1 LKLVPIYLDSLAW
14 SNESRLKADSKVKLP
29 FVSEIKMLNI
39 LKNRENEMSTE
50 INEIIDDE
58 ATRLN
63 HKIELLES
71 HINNIKKS
79 VKECFGRNPV
89 GCDGWLN
96 VQVHAYNML
105 VDMLSKDMG
114 NVSYVSIAEI
124 TYSDVYKESCLVG
137 RLDDY
142 PVGTKFYIKQTNR

>member
-1 LKLVPIYLDSLAW
+1 
-14 SNESRLKADSKVKLP
+14 
-29 FVSEIKMLNI
+29 MLNI

-71 HINNIKKS
+71 HINDIKKS

-96 VQVHAYNML
+96 IQVTNYDRL
-105 VDMLSKDMG
+105 VDLL
-114 NVSYVSIAEI
+114 NVGINGAGE
-124 TYSDVYKESCLVG
+124 
-137 RLDDY
+137 
-142 PVGTKFYIKQTNR
+142 